1 MRRAAAAATL
11 LLCAS
16 ACAASDQPGMQG
28 LTVTTTPPGA
38 DCTLRR
44 DGATLARIAATPA
57 TLAIAQGKS
66 PLTVTCGHPP
76 DHKTATATLTPQY
89 IGGAIDSML
98 GGITGGPAAIDYAY
112 PAEIHLDLPPGPPDL
127 APNPA
132 VPVTATPL
140 AR

>member
-1 MRRAAAAATL
+1 MRRQAAAAIVFLLAT
-11 LLCAS
+11 
-16 ACAASDQPGMQG
+16 ACTASDQPGLQG

-38 DCTLRR
+38 TCTISR
-44 DGATLARIAATPA
+44 DAATLARIAATRA
-57 TLAIAQGKS
+57 TLAIAQGKT

-76 DHKTATATLTPQY
+76 DHKNANATLAPHY
-89 IGGAIDSML
+89 IGGAFDTML

-127 APNPA
+127 APNPP

>member
-66 PLTVTCGHPP
+66 PLTVTCGHPT
-76 DHKTATATLTPQY
+76 DRKNATATLVPQY
-89 IGGAIDSML
+89 IGGVFDTML
-98 GGITGGPAAIDYAY
+98 GGTAAVDYAY
-112 PAEIHLDLPPGPPDL
+112 PAEVHLDLPPGPPDL